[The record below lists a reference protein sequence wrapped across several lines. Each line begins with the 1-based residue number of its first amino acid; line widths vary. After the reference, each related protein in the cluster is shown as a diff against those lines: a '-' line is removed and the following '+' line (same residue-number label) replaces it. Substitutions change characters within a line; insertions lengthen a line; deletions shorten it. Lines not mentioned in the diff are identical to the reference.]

1 MEEKIKIK
9 KREIYLTLFVLL
21 SLYFSLAET
30 IIPKPFPW
38 IKLGIANIAT
48 LLALEKFGEKMAIEV
63 TILRIFIQGV
73 MLGTLLSPGFI
84 ISFFSGIVSIS
95 GMIFLYRFRESLS
108 LISISLVSGFL
119 HNLTQLI
126 VVYILMFRNVDITN
140 RAILAFI
147 LIFLGI
153 GALSGIITGYI
164 AEKIQIRKV
173 NIYNEKIFWN

>member
-84 ISFFSGIVSIS
+84 ISFFSKSITF
-95 GMIFLYRFRESLS
+95 IKCF
-108 LISISLVSGFL
+108 
-119 HNLTQLI
+119 
-126 VVYILMFRNVDITN
+126 YI
-140 RAILAFI
+140 
-147 LIFLGI
+147 
-153 GALSGIITGYI
+153 
-164 AEKIQIRKV
+164 
-173 NIYNEKIFWN
+173 KIFAYSSF

>member
-1 MEEKIKIK
+1 
-9 KREIYLTLFVLL
+9 
-21 SLYFSLAET
+21 
-30 IIPKPFPW
+30 
-38 IKLGIANIAT
+38 
-48 LLALEKFGEKMAIEV
+48 
-63 TILRIFIQGV
+63 
-73 MLGTLLSPGFI
+73 LLSPGFI

-164 AEKIQIRKV
+164 AEKIKIRKV